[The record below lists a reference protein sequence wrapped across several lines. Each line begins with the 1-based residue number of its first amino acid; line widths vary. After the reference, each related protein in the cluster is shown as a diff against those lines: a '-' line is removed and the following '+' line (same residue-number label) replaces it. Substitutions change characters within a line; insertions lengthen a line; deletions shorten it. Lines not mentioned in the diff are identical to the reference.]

1 MVTIMKIMQLSYKL
15 KAGYLF
21 YCTGIPIFVEV
32 NYSGIG
38 ITDRGKLIYFNA
50 NLMRTINLYTFIF

>member
-21 YCTGIPIFVEV
+21 YCTAIPIFVEV

-38 ITDRGKLIYFNA
+38 ITDRGKLIYFN
-50 NLMRTINLYTFIF
+50 